1 MIRKIIQLFNCIA
14 LAMLC
19 CITPI
24 TIFAEE
30 DYSDTD
36 YWSNYCKKATTENQ
50 DACKGYA
57 KYLESKKSNAQEE
70 LKQIQANIEQ
80 IQAQLEEY
88 DATLKQYQADITELQ
103 TSIDQKQSEIDAKQV
118 EIDAKQ
124 SEIDATQAQV
134 DTLKEKVKT
143 RMTNSQSSM
152 RLSKYIDVLMGAS
165 TFTEFIRIANGLNS
179 ITQYDESTLTQ
190 LATLVN
196 QLNTEKQELENA
208 KTEMEVAKQELVV
221 QQNDLEAKQQSV
233 QLLKDAQEAKA
244 AELEAQGDTISSNI
258 DSIKSMISKIDLD
271 GVVAAD
277 GWTNPVP
284 GAYRS
289 AGTWNYSGG
298 GKHLGYDFAAS
309 AGTEIRA
316 VANGVVINSA
326 DGCNY
331 GGLGSTCHGTGGSS
345 GGGNQ
350 VYLVVVVGDT
360 LYAVKYLHMQ
370 YGSPIATGT
379 KVTGGDYVGRVGSTG
394 NSSGPHCHIEIFK
407 IGSASDF
414 SSYVKNWSGDLTF
427 GCGWAGSYDGYGRR
441 CEAGYGI
448 PCRIRP
454 ETVFG

>member
-1 MIRKIIQLFNCIA
+1 MIRKVIQLMTCIA
-14 LAMLC
+14 VSCLCFLQPSLVLA
-19 CITPI
+19 
-24 TIFAEE
+24 EN
-30 DYSDTD
+30 DYSDTE
-36 YWSNYCKKATTENQ
+36 YWSEQCKKATSSNQ
-50 DACKGYA
+50 EACKAYA
-57 KYLESKKSNAQEE
+57 KYLESKKSSAQEE
-70 LKQIQANIEQ
+70 LKKIESQRADIAANLEKYD
-80 IQAQLEEY
+80 AQL
-88 DATLKQYQADITELQ
+88 KQLQSEISELETKIETKQA
-103 TSIDQKQSEIDAKQV
+103 EIDAKQV
-118 EIDAKQ
+118 EIDNKQ
-124 SEIDATQAQV
+124 AEIDATQEQV
-134 DTLKEKVKT
+134 DSLKEKVKS

-152 RLSKYIDVLMGAS
+152 RLSKYTDILMGAS

-179 ITQYDESTLTQ
+179 ISQYDETTLNQ
-190 LATLVN
+190 LADLVE

-221 QQNDLEAKQQSV
+221 QQDDLEIKEQSV
-233 QLLKDAQEAKA
+233 QVIIDEQEKLA

-258 DSIKSMISKIDLD
+258 DAIKSMISKIDLD

-284 GAYRS
+284 GGYRS

-298 GKHLGYDFAAS
+298 GKHLGYDFAAT
-309 AGTEIRA
+309 AGTTIRA

-326 DGCNY
+326 DGCQY
-331 GGLGSTCHGTGGSS
+331 GGLGSSCHGSGGSS

-350 VYLVVVVGDT
+350 VYLVVAVGNT

-379 KVTGGDYVGRVGSTG
+379 KVTAGDYVGRVGSTG
-394 NSSGPHCHIEIFK
+394 NSSGPHCHVEIFK

-414 SSYVKNWSGDLTF
+414 SSYVKSWNGDLTF

-454 ETVFG
+454 ESVFG